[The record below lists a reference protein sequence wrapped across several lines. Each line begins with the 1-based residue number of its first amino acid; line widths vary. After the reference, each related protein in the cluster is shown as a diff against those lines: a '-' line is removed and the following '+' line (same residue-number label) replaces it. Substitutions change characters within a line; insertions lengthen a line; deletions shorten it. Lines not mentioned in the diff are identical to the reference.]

1 MGSCCPASVAHV
13 PLISLTHVAWD
24 CWYRKSLETL
34 SGFLSYQTGG
44 QTRLLLPKVPSY
56 SSVHSHAS
64 ELSIRCT
71 RQMAC
76 TLPIYFSC
84 LNEPHRSSHNWFA
97 SSDVPTLLLTQVD
110 VLAGPLAAWAT
121 METQRC
127 WFCFSEW
134 KSPFPGEASHP
145 FPDLWGPR
153 EPPDLF
159 SFFFSWFPKWQ
170 YRNLLYRNALCFNL
184 FLLQSIL

>member
-1 MGSCCPASVAHV
+1 MGRERVPGKRNHLCKDLEARQTTRKQRCLRRDAGRPSTAVGSCCSASVAHV

-44 QTRLLLPKVPSY
+44 QTRLLLPEVPSC
-56 SSVHSHAS
+56 SSVHSHTS
-64 ELSIRCT
+64 EVTIRCT

-76 TLPIYFSC
+76 TSPIYFSC

-121 METQRC
+121 MEMQRC
-127 WFCFSEW
+127 WFFWMEKPLSW
-134 KSPFPGEASHP
+134 WSIITP
-145 FPDLWGPR
+145 LPR
-153 EPPDLF
+153 LV
-159 SFFFSWFPKWQ
+159 
-170 YRNLLYRNALCFNL
+170 RA
-184 FLLQSIL
+184 